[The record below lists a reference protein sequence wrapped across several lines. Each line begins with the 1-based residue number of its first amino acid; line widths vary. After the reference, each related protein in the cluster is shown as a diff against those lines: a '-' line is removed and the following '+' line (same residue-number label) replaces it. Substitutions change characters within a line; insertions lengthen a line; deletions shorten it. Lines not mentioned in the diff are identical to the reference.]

1 MKQRLFLLIFSVLI
15 NGFLFAQPRQTVEVK
30 LGQLKRTVPQIGFNL
45 GSLTKP
51 SWNNVRFRD
60 STLSLGLNL
69 LRYPGGTESQYFD
82 WKTGKI
88 LPTSFWQ
95 NGILS
100 SFRQL
105 ATTPQLAHNL
115 TQLKSFT
122 DYAKVKPIF
131 CLNVTSSSLS
141 DQLMMLKQA
150 KSLGLPV
157 EYVELGN
164 ELYAAEQD
172 FTKAFPSA
180 DAYASEMKK
189 WVDSIR
195 LAFPMAKI
203 AAIGATKDSLISV
216 GKPTPLRVKSWNDA
230 LVKQNL
236 NVQAFTLHNFFKHN
250 MPLFGSN
257 FQIAINASFTE
268 WDRFKKFAIDSIP
281 KSKEIWITEY
291 NIADSTNTSYTVA
304 SSWMHGLFVA
314 NIFNQMLEQ
323 PQITMMLNHQVSGPA
338 PYAALASNTFFGDTV
353 TNKLTAGGNA
363 LRLYHQAIL
372 GKDFAQQLDF
382 DQNISTFI
390 GLKEY
395 KLLSGWMFTNAKDTA
410 LTLLNLSNKA
420 IELKLANLLTGG
432 FSYEHMTYVSLLTK
446 NLNTKNLSRVVG
458 NGQGTLLIP
467 PYSLAT
473 IQTPAKQAPIPLSLT
488 FEAFRDIPYVKV
500 AGVDQN
506 LLNLDVYAP
515 IKKSSK
521 KPVVVYVHDG
531 DWASGDKSIIGQ
543 KADFFTDLG
552 FLLVSINHRLSPSP
566 ADTNNVNRVKFPT
579 HAEDVAQAVAW
590 VYQNIASYGGDPE
603 KISLMGTSAGGHLVS
618 LISTDESY
626 LKKYNLGLEKIK
638 CTCSFDDESYDIP
651 YYLDKY
657 VIPRGQTGP
666 LLKYVNAFTA
676 NRNTLVKASPIN
688 YIQTQRYFPD
698 FLVFNQVA
706 SERIDMANRFG
717 NALKNT
723 KATWSQ
729 VYSGASLST
738 FDQFIG
744 TNIPAYSGTEEA
756 LTTFFL
762 RCINN
767 VLVTSTRSIVDVEP
781 IFMYPNPSRGV
792 VYLDLGFEKYT
803 IYLFN
808 QVGQLIRTYPS
819 SIGTT
824 QINAST
830 LPKGLYWIQ
839 ARGQGKIRTGKLIL
853 E

>member
-1 MKQRLFLLIFSVLI
+1 MKQCLFLLVISILF
-15 NGFLFAQPRQTVEVK
+15 NGFLFAQPRQMVEVK
-30 LGQLKRTVPQIGFNL
+30 LGQLKRPVPEIGFNL

-51 SWNNVRFRD
+51 SWDNVRFRD

-88 LPTSFWQ
+88 LPISLWQ
-95 NGILS
+95 NGTLS
-100 SFRQL
+100 SFREL
-105 ATTPQLAHNL
+105 ATTPHLAHNL
-115 TQLKSFT
+115 AQLKSFT
-122 DYAKVKPIF
+122 DYAKVKPVF

-157 EYVELGN
+157 EFVELGH

-172 FTKAFPSA
+172 FTKAFPSPS
-180 DAYASEMKK
+180 AYANEMKK
-189 WVDSIR
+189 WADSIR
-195 LAFPMAKI
+195 FNFPLAKI
-203 AAIGATKDSLISV
+203 AAIGATKDILLSV
-216 GKPTPLRVKSWNDA
+216 GKPMPLRVRSWNDA
-230 LVKQNL
+230 LIQQNL
-236 NVQAFTLHNFFKHN
+236 NVQAFTLHNFFRHN

-353 TNKLTAGGNA
+353 TNKLTAAGNA

-372 GKDFAQQLDF
+372 GKESAQQLDF

-390 GLKEY
+390 GVKEY
-395 KLLSGWMFTNAKDTA
+395 KLLSGWIFTNAKDTA

-420 IELKLANLLTGG
+420 IELKLSNLLPRG
-432 FSYEHMTYVSLLTK
+432 FSFEHITFVSLLTK
-446 NLNTKNLSRVVG
+446 NLNTKNLNRVVG
-458 NGQGTLLIP
+458 NGQETLLIP

-473 IQTPAKQAPIPLSLT
+473 VQSPAKQLPPSPNSTIEL
-488 FEAFRDIPYVKV
+488 FRDIPY
-500 AGVDQN
+500 ARATGVDQN
-506 LLNLDVYAP
+506 LLNLDIHTP
-515 IKKSSK
+515 IGKSNK
-521 KPVVVYVHDG
+521 KPVVMYVHDG
-531 DWASGDKSIIGQ
+531 DWASGDKMNIGQ
-543 KADFFTDLG
+543 KDDFFTDLG
-552 FLLVSINHRLSPSP
+552 FIFVSINHRLSPSP

-579 HAEDVAQAVAW
+579 HAEDVAQAISW
-590 VYQNIASYGGDPE
+590 VYQNIANYGGDPE

-626 LKKYNLGLEKIK
+626 LKKHNLGLEKIK
-638 CTCSFDDESYDIP
+638 CTCSLDDESYDIP

-657 VIPRGQTGP
+657 AIPKGQTGQ

-706 SERIDMANRFG
+706 SERIDMADRFL
-717 NALKNT
+717 NAVKTT
-723 KATWSQ
+723 KANWSQ
-729 VYSGASLST
+729 VYTGFPLT
-738 FDQFIG
+738 MVDQFIG

-756 LTTFFL
+756 LTNFFL
-762 RCINN
+762 RCLKN
-767 VLVTSTRSIVDVEP
+767 VATSTRAVVEVEP
-781 IFMYPNPSRGV
+781 LFLYPNPSRGM
-792 VYLDLGFEKYT
+792 VYLDLGVEKYD
-803 IYLFN
+803 ISIFN
-808 QVGQLIRTYPS
+808 QMGQLLKTFS
-819 SIGTT
+819 SATGMT
-824 QINAST
+824 QIDVTA
-830 LPKGLYWIQ
+830 LPKGIYLV
-839 ARGQGKIRTGKLIL
+839 QGRSKEKIRTGKLIL